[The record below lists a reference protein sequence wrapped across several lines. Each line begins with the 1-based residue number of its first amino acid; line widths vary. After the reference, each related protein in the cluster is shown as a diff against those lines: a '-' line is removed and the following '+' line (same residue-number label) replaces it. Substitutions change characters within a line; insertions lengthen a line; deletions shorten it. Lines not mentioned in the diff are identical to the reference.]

1 MQGHHLSA
9 GLLAAIACALAL
21 AACGGGG
28 DEVAGCAGDPPDDAV
43 RVEFRMV
50 PAPQYGVVT
59 SDQAKETRENL
70 CARAQALGVEDAVV
84 RGEENQVEV
93 YLSGENAERAAEVI
107 DDPGHIGFYDWEANF
122 VVDPALTAQS
132 DRPTEV
138 PFKTEYEAVR
148 FAAAQPVDC
157 SHEKCTV
164 TGPIFYLYDLD
175 TKELIEPPTLG
186 AERLLSDR
194 LSGEIDPEIEVQAI
208 REGSIVAAEGP
219 GNYFVLHDRAALTGA
234 HIEEVEV
241 VTDPETGEPA
251 ISLSLTEDGKRAYE
265 LITRRIA
272 ARGAAD
278 AAREAENEGRDP
290 ETAAAALAPGQAEAL
305 SGHFAI
311 VIDGKVLDRTSV
323 NFVESPDGLEAPE
336 RITLTG
342 GFTQE
347 EAEDLAALLEAGPP
361 PVGLAQGD

>member
-1 MQGHHLSA
+1 MRGHHLSL
-9 GLLAAIACALAL
+9 GLMAATACAIVL

-28 DEVAGCAGDPPDDAV
+28 DEVAGCDGDPPEDAV
-43 RVEFRMV
+43 RVEYRMV

-59 SDQAKETRENL
+59 NDQAAETRQNL
-70 CARAQALGVEDAVV
+70 CDRAQALGVDEAVV

-93 YLSGENAERAAEVI
+93 YLSGDNAERAAEAI
-107 DDPGHIGFYDWEANF
+107 GEPGRLGFYDWEANF
-122 VVDPALTAQS
+122 VLDPALTARA

-194 LSGEIDPEIEVQAI
+194 LTGEIDPEIEIQAI
-208 REGSIVAAEGP
+208 REGSIVVAEGP
-219 GNYFVLHDRAALTGA
+219 GNYFVLKDRAALTTDHVESA
-234 HIEEVEV
+234 EV
-241 VTDPETGEPA
+241 VTVEGEPGVEFT
-251 ISLSLTEDGKRAYE
+251 LTEEGRRAYE

-278 AAREAENEGRDP
+278 VAREAANEGGDP
-290 ETAAAALAPGQAEAL
+290 EQAVARLNAQQAEAL
-305 SGHFAI
+305 SGSFAI
-311 VIDGKVLDRTSV
+311 VIDGKVYDRTRI
-323 NFVESPDGLEAPE
+323 NFVETPAGVPAPE
-336 RITLTG
+336 SFTITG
-342 GFTQE
+342 GLTQE
-347 EAEDLAALLEAGPP
+347 EAEELAALLVVGPP
-361 PVGLAQGD
+361 PVGLAQSD